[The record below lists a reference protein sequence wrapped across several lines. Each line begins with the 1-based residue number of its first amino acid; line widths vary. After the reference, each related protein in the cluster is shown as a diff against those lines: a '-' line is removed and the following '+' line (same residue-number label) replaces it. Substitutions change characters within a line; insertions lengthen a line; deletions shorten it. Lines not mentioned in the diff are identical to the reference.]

1 MYRIPPFLLLL
12 LIFVLFL
19 YTCSSGEANRPGY
32 AAGEI
37 LVKFH
42 KDVSREKAKSLH
54 DRCGSKILKHYERIN
69 VDLVQ
74 IKEGW
79 TAEQAIKVYQDDPSV
94 EYAEP
99 NYTRR
104 IQTE

>member
-1 MYRIPPFLLLL
+1 MYKIPPFLLLL
-12 LIFVLFL
+12 LVFVLFH
-19 YTCSSGEANRPGY
+19 YTCSSGVAHHPGS
-32 AAGEI
+32 AASEI
-37 LVKFH
+37 LVKFN
-42 KDVSREKAKSLH
+42 KDVSREKAQSLH
-54 DRCGSKILKHYERIN
+54 IRCGSKILKHFERIN

-79 TAEQAIKVYQDDPSV
+79 TVEQAIKVYQDDPSV

-104 IQTE
+104 IQIK